1 MDNKETFGSWLSSKA
16 SDVKDD
22 LDMTRY
28 LVRNECALR
37 EGWQA
42 CAEQKDK
49 EIEFLEKALEVSI
62 KDTKY
67 FSEELKNLKDEIN
80 RVWYLAYPESPQT
93 DKDVAKM
100 RVFNLY
106 QDLVCTRDN
115 YRFLNN
121 AWNKLNEEVK
131 K

>member
-1 MDNKETFGSWLSSKA
+1 MDNREQFEAWFFDRYSSA
-16 SDVKDD
+16 SSTS
-22 LDMTRY
+22 DMFY
-28 LVRNECALR
+28 A
-37 EGWQA
+37 WQA
-42 CAEQKDK
+42 CAEQKDA
-49 EIEFLEKALEVSI
+49 EIEDSKEDARDWGMVANEARN
-62 KDTKY
+62 
-67 FSEELKNLKDEIN
+67 ELQELKDEIN
-80 RVWYLAYPESPQT
+80 RVWYLAYPESPI
-93 DKDVAKM
+93 DERDHAKM